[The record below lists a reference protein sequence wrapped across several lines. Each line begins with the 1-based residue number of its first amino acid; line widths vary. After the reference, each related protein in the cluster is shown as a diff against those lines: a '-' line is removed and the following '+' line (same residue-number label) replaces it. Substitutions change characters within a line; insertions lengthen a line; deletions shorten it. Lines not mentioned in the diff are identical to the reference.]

1 MRKIFSI
8 NLWFID
14 KGTEKVY
21 NYYVMLKKG
30 GEYMLATDKIPS
42 HIYKS
47 LAGEGVDTQKIMLS
61 TYCDMNREH
70 ILCDTYV
77 VATCE
82 SIYVISGST
91 VIRSQKKSSHPPVE
105 ALWQEKSFERYDICD
120 IEELK
125 VEELVS
131 TARLTV
137 KLKSGEYRMLTAMT
151 NTCRESVL
159 IFVKYFERIKKGEI
173 ADVDFE
179 IDDED
184 EPSSRRCPKCGM
196 RYPDKNRRVCP
207 KCMEKGK
214 LYLRFGMFLKKYRG
228 YIAVM
233 LASLVLLAATS
244 IFVPYL
250 SSQFFFDEVLTEGG
264 SFFGELL
271 LVIGMI
277 IATRLLSQLFSLI
290 NGIVSARVSAR
301 VVYDLKMTVFGSI
314 EKLSMSFFN
323 SRQTGALMTQVND
336 DANTMYYFFCDGVP
350 YFLVNA
356 TQVLVLCV
364 LLFIENPLLAIC
376 SLVTVPIFLLLIL
389 KSYRKSEKLHAKSYS
404 SRRALNSHLSDVLGG
419 MRVVK
424 AFAQERCE
432 IEKYDGKNRH
442 AASDLKKQFLFNNY
456 VYPSL
461 GIILYLGN
469 IIALGVGGYMVMTG
483 YNGFT
488 YGQLIKFVAY
498 VNMIYSPMYFF
509 ADMIDWSAEGTNALQ
524 RLFEIYDTEPD
535 IKESEN
541 AVSIE
546 ELRGDVEFRNVDF
559 EYTKNHKIISD
570 VSFKVDAGKT
580 LGIVGHT
587 GAGKSTLVNLIMR
600 LYDCQNGE
608 ILIDGINVKELSFDT
623 LYDNIAIVSQET
635 YFFIGTVLDNIKYAN
650 PTASYEEI
658 IAASKL
664 AGAHDFIIKLPE
676 SYDTMIGFGYKD
688 LSGGEKQRLSIA
700 RAILRDPKILILDE
714 ATAAMDTET
723 EKRIQSAI
731 TSLTKNKTTIMI
743 AHRMSTL
750 RDADELI
757 VIENGKVVESGTHA
771 SLLAKEDG
779 VYRKLYTLQAEALTN
794 AGILEKME
802 GAEENDGE

>member
-1 MRKIFSI
+1 
-8 NLWFID
+8 
-14 KGTEKVY
+14 
-21 NYYVMLKKG
+21 
-30 GEYMLATDKIPS
+30 MLATDKIPP

-47 LAGEGVDTQKIMLS
+47 IISEGVDIADVFLA
-61 TYCDMNREH
+61 TYCDMNAEH
-70 ILCDTYV
+70 ALCDTYV
-77 VATCE
+77 VATHE
-82 SIYVISGST
+82 SIYIISGTTKLKQSG
-91 VIRSQKKSSHPPVE
+91 KKHSRPPIE
-105 ALWQEKSFERYDICD
+105 AVWEEKSFDRYDISD
-120 IEELK
+120 IDKLL
-125 VEELVS
+125 VEEMIS

-137 KLKSGEYRMLTAMT
+137 KFKSGEHKLLAAMT

-159 IFVKYFERIKKGEI
+159 IFVKYFERIQNGEI
-173 ADVDFE
+173 TSPDFE
-179 IDDED
+179 IDEED
-184 EPSSRRCPKCGM
+184 DPSCRHCPKCGM

-207 KCMEKGK
+207 RCMEKGK
-214 LYLRFGMFLKKYRG
+214 LYRRFGMFLKKYRG
-228 YIAVM
+228 YIAIM
-233 LASLVLLAATS
+233 LMSLILLTATS

-264 SFFGELL
+264 SFYGEIL
-271 LVIGMI
+271 LVIGLI
-277 IATRLLSQLFSLI
+277 VATRLLSQLFTMV
-290 NGIVSARVSAR
+290 NGVISARISAKM
-301 VVYDLKMTVFGSI
+301 VYDLKMTVFGSI

-336 DANTMYYFFCDGVP
+336 DSNTMYYFFCDGVP
-350 YFLVNA
+350 YFLINA
-356 TQVLVLCV
+356 TQVIVLCV
-364 LLFIENPLLAIC
+364 LLFAENPLLAVC
-376 SLVTVPIFLLLIL
+376 SLATVPLFFFLIL
-389 KSYRKSEKLHAKSYS
+389 RSYRKSEKLHAKSYS

-424 AFAQERCE
+424 AFAQENRE
-432 IEKYDGKNRH
+432 IKKFDGKNKK
-442 AASDLKKQFLFNNY
+442 AAKDLKSQFLFNNY

-469 IIALGVGGYMVMTG
+469 IIALGLGGYMVITG

-535 IKESEN
+535 IAEAPD
-541 AVSIE
+541 AV
-546 ELRGDVEFRNVDF
+546 RVDDVKGNVEFKNVDF
-559 EYTKNHKIISD
+559 EYTKNHKIIND
-570 VSFKVDAGKT
+570 VSFKVEAGKT

-600 LYDCQNGE
+600 LYDCNKGE
-608 ILIDGINVKELSFDT
+608 IFIDGINVKKLSFDT
-623 LYDNIAIVSQET
+623 LYNNISIVSQET
-635 YFFIGTVLDNIKYAN
+635 YFFIGTVLDNIRYAD
-650 PTASYEEI
+650 PGATYEQV

-723 EKRIQSAI
+723 EKRIQNAI
-731 TSLTKNKTTIMI
+731 TSLTKDKTTIMI
-743 AHRMSTL
+743 AHRLSTL

-757 VIENGKVVESGTHA
+757 VIDNGKVVESGTHKE
-771 SLLAKEDG
+771 LLDKTDG
-779 VYRKLYTLQAEALTN
+779 AYRKLYMLQAEALEN
-794 AGILEKME
+794 AGILERME
-802 GAEENDGE
+802 GAENDSDDEE